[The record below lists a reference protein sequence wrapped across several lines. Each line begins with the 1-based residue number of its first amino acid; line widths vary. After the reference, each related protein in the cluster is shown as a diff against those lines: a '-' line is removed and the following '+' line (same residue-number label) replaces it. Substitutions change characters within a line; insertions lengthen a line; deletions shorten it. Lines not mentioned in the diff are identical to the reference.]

1 MQDQPGSAP
10 AVPAIADDAFGA
22 DMYRLLSERAP
33 DTVFSP
39 VSVAAALRMALCGA
53 RGQTAAELAARPAPG
68 RLAGQRRPRDCARWR
83 RWSAT

>member
-1 MQDQPGSAP
+1 MQDQPGPAA

-39 VSVAAALRMALCGA
+39 VSVAAALQMALCGA
-53 RGQTAAELAARPAPG
+53 RGQTAAELAGACTWADR
-68 RLAGQRRPRDCARWR
+68 RTRRPRDCARWR